1 MCALALHWL
10 PALSQSWFAKLG
22 SEDIQD
28 GAMAPQQTG
37 YWYVWANK
45 DGTFP
50 PAATVPML
58 LVIGLST
65 GTHLGSSQ

>member
-1 MCALALHWL
+1 
-10 PALSQSWFAKLG
+10 
-22 SEDIQD
+22 
-28 GAMAPQQTG
+28 MAPQQTG